1 MSVMTEATAA
11 TPEDR
16 TAKHTA
22 DPFGFTNYKMPNF
35 ELPKMEVTEAF
46 SEFAEKGVAQAKDIY
61 GKAKAVTE
69 EATDIL
75 KNTYATAANGATNYN
90 LKLLEIAR
98 TNTNAAFDYANELFG
113 VKSMAE
119 FVELSTAH
127 ARKQF
132 ETLSDQ
138 TKELA
143 ALAQKVATE
152 TGEPLNTGVTR
163 YSTRSPEH
171 GRGEVAA

>member
-1 MSVMTEATAA
+1 MTEATTAP
-11 TPEDR
+11 PEDR

-35 ELPKMEVTEAF
+35 DLPEMEVPEAF

-69 EATDIL
+69 EATDVL

-98 TNTNAAFDYANELFG
+98 TNTNAAFDYANELLG
-113 VKSMAE
+113 VKSLSE
-119 FVELSTAH
+119 FIELSTAH

-132 ETLSDQ
+132 DRLTDQ

-143 ALAQKVATE
+143 ALAQKAATE
-152 TGEPLNTGVTR
+152 TGEPIKTGV
-163 YSTRSPEH
+163 SKVFNK
-171 GRGEVAA
+171 VA